1 MIDVLFLCTG
11 NICRSPMA
19 EVLLRHRLEAL
30 GVDARVASAGLLRS
44 GQPAS
49 DHGVDILRG
58 RGLDMT
64 THRSRAISRELLAS
78 ADLILAMAREHVREA
93 VVLDRSLWPRTF
105 TLKELVRRGE
115 AVGPRRAEEPF
126 AAWLAR
132 VGQGRRVADLTGS
145 SPADDVEDPYG
156 GPRTA
161 YARLAGE
168 LDNLLD
174 RLVAVAFAG
183 ALMPR

>member
-1 MIDVLFLCTG
+1 
-11 NICRSPMA
+11 MA
-19 EVLLRHRLEAL
+19 EALLRHRLSGL
-30 GVDARVASAGLLRS
+30 GVEAQVASAGLLRP

-49 DHGVDILRG
+49 EHGVEILRA

-64 THRSRAISRELLAS
+64 AHRSQAMTRDLLSS

-93 VVLDRSLWPRTF
+93 VVLDPALWPRTF

-115 AVGPRRAEEPF
+115 AAGSRRADEPLD
-126 AAWLAR
+126 AWLRR

-145 SPADDVEDPYG
+145 SPLDDVEDPYG
-156 GPRTA
+156 GPRSA
-161 YARLAGE
+161 YERLLVE

-174 RLVAVAFAG
+174 RLVDVAFAG
-183 ALMPR
+183 ALAPR

>member
-1 MIDVLFLCTG
+1 
-11 NICRSPMA
+11 MA
-19 EVLLRHRLEAL
+19 EVLLRQRLDGL

-64 THRSRAISRELLAS
+64 THRSRAMSRELLAS
-78 ADLILAMAREHVREA
+78 AQLILAMAREHVREA
-93 VVLDRSLWPRTF
+93 VVLDPALWPRTF
-105 TLKELVRRGE
+105 TLKELVRRGG
-115 AVGPRRAEEPF
+115 AAGPRRAAETLDE
-126 AAWLAR
+126 WLAR
-132 VGQGRRVADLTGS
+132 VGKGRRISDLTGTS
-145 SPADDVEDPYG
+145 SSDDVADPYG

-161 YARLAGE
+161 YDRLATE
-168 LDNLLD
+168 LDDLLD

-183 ALMPR
+183 SLAPR